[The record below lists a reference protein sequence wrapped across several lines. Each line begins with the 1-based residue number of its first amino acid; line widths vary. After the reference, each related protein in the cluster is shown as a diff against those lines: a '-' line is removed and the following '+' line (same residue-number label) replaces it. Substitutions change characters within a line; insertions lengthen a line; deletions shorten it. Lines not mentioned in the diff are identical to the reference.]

1 MTPLWCSGGGSTQE
15 RRKPVDEIEVSMTF
29 AGAEDGAKRNE
40 QIVDLDN
47 GLAGYT
53 IELKIFAPWTKILP
67 NPVTLALLKYLAE

>member
-15 RRKPVDEIEVSMTF
+15 RRKPVEETEVTMTF
-29 AGAEDGAKRNE
+29 AGVEDGAKKN
-40 QIVDLDN
+40 VDLDN